1 MLVAVAMAAAPDRE
15 RYQEAARDRDPDNA
29 REKQCERDTP
39 KSSRHVRSSSH
50 RLTPPPPAIFMM

>member
-15 RYQEAARDRDPDNA
+15 RDQEAAPDGDPDDA

-39 KSSRHVRSSSH
+39 ASSHVPSSSH
-50 RLTPPPPAIFMM
+50 RLTPPPPAIFAM